1 MTESSREQW
10 LPWLMLGV
18 LALIW
23 GSSFIL
29 IKLGLKVYGPGEVG
43 ALRIV
48 AAGIFLA
55 PLSIPKLLKLRPKQW
70 GILFLIG
77 LVGSFIPA
85 FLFALAQTR
94 IPSGIA
100 GVLNATTP
108 IFTLIIGAIFF
119 ATVITRRA
127 AIGIFIG
134 FVGVTVL
141 IMSGE
146 GENIW
151 EKFSPYALFV
161 VLATVCYG
169 INVNVIK
176 AYVSNISPITITGV
190 SLLLVLPIAA
200 VYLFGFTGFTYKLQH
215 VEGAGMS
222 LLFVALLG
230 VMGTALALIMF
241 NRLVQIKTPVFA
253 ASVTYLIPIVALI
266 WGLWFDE
273 KILWGHVVGMVGI
286 LMGVYIANRRKG

>member
-1 MTESSREQW
+1 M
-10 LPWLMLGV
+10 
-18 LALIW
+18 
-23 GSSFIL
+23 
-29 IKLGLKVYGPGEVG
+29 
-43 ALRIV
+43 
-48 AAGIFLA
+48 
-55 PLSIPKLLKLRPKQW
+55 
-70 GILFLIG
+70 
-77 LVGSFIPA
+77 
-85 FLFALAQTR
+85 
-94 IPSGIA
+94 
-100 GVLNATTP
+100 LNATTP

-200 VYLFGFTGFTYKLQH
+200 VYLFGFTEFTYKLQN